1 MSNRLIS
8 AVRGVSRPMIAAVGL
23 AAVVLA
29 APAAASAAVPEQA
42 AVHIVKATYPS
53 QPCGPSNDQE
63 QILSPDGQS
72 WICIDNGGAGWQWFP
87 TGG

>member
-8 AVRGVSRPMIAAVGL
+8 AVRGLGRPMIAAVGL
-23 AAVVLA
+23 SAVVLA
-29 APAAASAAVPEQA
+29 VPAAASAEQA
-42 AVHIVKATYPS
+42 AVHIVKAAYPS